1 MTGLV
6 VHCTCT
12 ILVDY
17 LPGYL
22 LGSLRTPLSLKGK
35 ASKKNHTL
43 KDRPEGQKSLSKSP
57 GRELISPS
65 AYSSRLGIRKDA
77 GPLSWTILEEEESSQ
92 ESGGGEPLEYGY
104 QEEERDI
111 RGSQ

>member
-1 MTGLV
+1 MAGLV

-12 ILVDY
+12 ILVDH

-35 ASKKNHTL
+35 ESKKNNKL
-43 KDRPEGQKSLSKSP
+43 KDKPQGQKPLSKSP
-57 GRELISPS
+57 GKEPISPS
-65 AYSSRLGIRKDA
+65 AYSAGMDTRKDTA
-77 GPLSWTILEEEESSQ
+77 PLSWTILEEEESSQ
-92 ESGGGEPLEYGY
+92 GSGGGEPFEYGY